1 MASNRSAVIPVRLVA
16 TLPQHALVFSRVH
29 RSGTF
34 KQAVQEL
41 SKAIRPLLESQ
52 FDRANYA
59 AIELVVS
66 QGYRGAMKVPVVP
79 LVVVVVVI
87 PVAVVV
93 PSVGVVPLVVPLVV
107 VVVVVVVVPLVIVV
121 VVPLVVIV
129 AVFGVLVPLV
139 VVVVVVPLV
148 VVSPPVTPLVIVPL
162 VVVPVLDVFV
172 VVVFVVLVHTV
183 VFRVTLCKDLI
194 NIYIKTRI
202 ASAYA
207 CHLDWGR
214 QSGRSGDEAES
225 QKLVE

>member
-107 VVVVVVVVPLVIVV
+107 VVVVVVVVPLV
-121 VVPLVVIV
+121 VIV